1 MIAEA
6 LMPRHESAVLA
17 DPLLCRKIQGNQ
29 RRAPMLKKADDKSK
43 RLALREDSQKSPMLG
58 PSQPLFTA

>member
-1 MIAEA
+1 
-6 LMPRHESAVLA
+6 
-17 DPLLCRKIQGNQ
+17 
-29 RRAPMLKKADDKSK
+29 MLKKADDKSK